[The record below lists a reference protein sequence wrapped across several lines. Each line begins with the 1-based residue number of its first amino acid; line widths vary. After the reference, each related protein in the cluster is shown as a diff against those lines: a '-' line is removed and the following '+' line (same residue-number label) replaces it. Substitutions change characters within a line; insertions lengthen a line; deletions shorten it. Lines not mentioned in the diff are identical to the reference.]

1 MASNIK
7 GTTNESLLETMDNV
21 STALKIAGK
30 YDMEVEVIATAMIFL
45 KENPDASIETALN
58 AGLGDWDV

>member
-7 GTTNESLLETMDNV
+7 GTTNESLLETMANV
-21 STALKIAGK
+21 STALNVAGK

>member
-1 MASNIK
+1 MA
-7 GTTNESLLETMDNV
+7 NV

>member
-1 MASNIK
+1 MASSIK

-21 STALKIAGK
+21 SAALKIAGK
-30 YDMEVEVIATAMIFL
+30 YDMDVEVIATAMIFL